1 MNRVNSRNDF
11 GHDDSTI
18 NIVMA
23 VIIIIVLCLC
33 MSVSLASRGS
43 VKTVERIELVLGIEA
58 CFPPVLNM
66 HCVIRKSGYLQN
78 NSGPTSI

>member
-23 VIIIIVLCLC
+23 IIISIVLCLC

-58 CFPPVLNM
+58 LLSTCPKYALRNKDIWISP
-66 HCVIRKSGYLQN
+66 K
-78 NSGPTSI
+78 